1 MVAGLACIFLYK
13 RPVLQDKCQSGLT
26 EGTVWDNT
34 LAMAPVLIHA
44 SKEPDGEV
52 KVSVQILFL
61 EWGVCSLSLWSSP
74 DLSASTSHS
83 HAGGGARS
91 FLPCFYQI
99 QSQGTSYKINSTH
112 QDWVPGDP
120 FGPVLH
126 WWVKPHRLIA
136 WFRNQRFKIVR
147 LMKTAAGLIW
157 VLFLNQQSCP
167 ETLDKQRLSFCLGCG
182 AERYVLS
189 GDCAPR
195 PPLILRG
202 RTHTERPCEERRG
215 LGGHAEGGSR
225 HAAGATHSDPS
236 THTQLSTTA
245 CCVIVVYKVIMT
257 IWICIRVFWFLFIIP
272 EAEGRLAPD
281 CSRSS

>member
-1 MVAGLACIFLYK
+1 MGRLKFQSKYCSWNEVCTRFHFGALPIFP
-13 RPVLQDKCQSGLT
+13 RPRRARMQAAALVRSCHVFIRSSHRGPLIKST
-26 EGTVWDNT
+26 
-34 LAMAPVLIHA
+34 VLIRIEFRA
-44 SKEPDGEV
+44 TRLGPSFIGGLNP
-52 KVSVQILFL
+52 IA
-61 EWGVCSLSLWSSP
+61 CNLSSIS
-74 DLSASTSHS
+74 DCE
-83 HAGGGARS
+83 R
-91 FLPCFYQI
+91 
-99 QSQGTSYKINSTH
+99 
-112 QDWVPGDP
+112 
-120 FGPVLH
+120 
-126 WWVKPHRLIA
+126 

-147 LMKTAAGLIW
+147 LMKTTAGLIW

-195 PPLILRG
+195 PPLVLRG

-245 CCVIVVYKVIMT
+245 CCIIVVYKVIIT
-257 IWICIRVFWFLFIIP
+257 IWTCIRVFWFLFISP
-272 EAEGRLAPD
+272 EAGGGGDSLQTTVAPHKSIHKPVSEFFPIMTLIF
-281 CSRSS
+281 CWWFN